1 MAVAVDLVIIAILFV
16 IALMLTYDR
25 PRSWL
30 LAQGSELAGRY
41 SRPEHTPEWELEHA
55 ELWMM
60 ARRKQLTE
68 DLRRVEQLLLH
79 DASMSGT
86 RQLGNRLAREQL
98 LVLLARIPDVL
109 PGRDRYSAYE
119 YAAYE
124 PVPYEMAAPSPAL
137 ASRTASVEVLDVSG
151 WRR

>member
-25 PRSWL
+25 PRAWL

-41 SRPEHTPEWELEHA
+41 GRPEHTPEWELEHA
-55 ELWMM
+55 ELWVM
-60 ARRKQLTE
+60 ARRKQLIE

-79 DASMSGT
+79 DATMSAT

-98 LVLLARIPDVL
+98 LVSLARIPDVL

-119 YAAYE
+119 
-124 PVPYEMAAPSPAL
+124 PVPYESSAPSPAL
-137 ASRTASVEVLDVSG
+137 ASRAASVEVLDVSG
-151 WRR
+151 WR

>member
-25 PRSWL
+25 PRAWL

-41 SRPEHTPEWELEHA
+41 GRPEHTPEWELEHA
-55 ELWMM
+55 ELWLM
-60 ARRKQLTE
+60 ARRKRLTE

-79 DASMSGT
+79 DASMSAT

-98 LVLLARIPDVL
+98 LVSLARIPDLL

-119 YAAYE
+119 
-124 PVPYEMAAPSPAL
+124 PVPYDLSAPSPAL